1 VPELHST
8 AKERIVYELDGQG
21 MELAFPVGSRADVI
35 VCYVDGSS
43 ASGDTTLAGSPGR
56 SEGDSRASASS
67 SVGDSGAGVAVE
79 EVEAVGLGSTDG
91 SERQSGQRGQPL

>member
-1 VPELHST
+1 MPELHST

-21 MELAFPVGSRADVI
+21 MELAFPVVSRADVI

-43 ASGDTTLAGSPGR
+43 ASGGTTLAGSPGR
-56 SEGDSRASASS
+56 SEGDSRASAS

>member
-21 MELAFPVGSRADVI
+21 MELAFPVVSRADVI

-67 SVGDSGAGVAVE
+67 VGDSGAGVAVE
-79 EVEAVGLGSTDG
+79 AVSLGSTDG
-91 SERQSGQRGQPL
+91 SERQSRQRGQPL